1 MTQAEVNTPDEFDTW
16 MAERPKWLQ
25 TAAAKLLQGQRPDNA
40 FIQAM
45 ADLCLAEVS
54 KQADATYD
62 TMPLGAFTQPP
73 AAFKMRLDKIS
84 GVRGLNAIKAGAE
97 LALGAGNLTIIYG
110 TNGVGKSGFARLLK
124 HACGSRHRADLLPNV
139 FDAASPAPSAEF
151 AFDWNGGKQS
161 LAWKAGDA
169 PLKPLRHIH
178 IFDTSTATEYVTSK
192 NEASYETRRLRFISS
207 LIQVCDDVT
216 SNLSERANKLV
227 SAIPATPTD
236 LEESKASSFIAGL
249 THKTTQDHIDQSC
262 KFSAKDKEA
271 RIALESTLSETN
283 IEGKLTALRTQIKQ
297 LEALQATLDSLKNGY
312 SSEKLEQFL
321 QSRKEAEEK
330 RTAANDAAT
339 KAFSSA
345 PLDGIGTP
353 SWRELW
359 KYARQYSEK
368 VAYKDKAFPVVEP
381 GSHCVLCQQPFS
393 EEAKTRMESFEDF
406 IKGAMEADAH
416 QSESKCKELREA
428 FPDIPTVANWSTLLL
443 PLNLEDS
450 VISECHMELSAA
462 QSYLSTLTPDVK
474 PKCPTLLPAY
484 LALASFIGNAK
495 TQEDALKASQD
506 AEQRAAM
513 ETQLKSLKSI
523 EWLSSQKASIEA
535 EVSRLKNVSLLQS
548 AAKLAKTNALTSK
561 KGELLESELSKG
573 YQDRFSE
580 ELTLL
585 GGNRIPVEPAPI
597 PQGKGKISF
606 QVRLKGA
613 ARQEQAHKILSEG
626 ENRIVALAAF
636 LADMRGL
643 GFATPFVFD
652 DPISSLDQD
661 YEERVVARLTDL
673 AKDRQVIVFTHRL
686 SLVTL
691 LQDAMSEQ
699 GPSEPHIESLLRI
712 GKHLGVSDKLRIRH
726 LKPQTGFSH
735 MQQAIAGLKKL
746 EDKGDIES
754 LETKLNAACTDF
766 RIQLEKAVETCL
778 LSEIVLRF
786 RRSLQTTGRL
796 ERLLVI
802 TPVDIKLIEDM
813 MTKYSIYEH
822 SQSDELAAK
831 SIDLDELSD
840 DIQKMIVWMAD
851 IKKRKVPQASPATT

>member
-25 TAAAKLLQGQRPDNA
+25 TATARLLQGQRPDDA

-45 ADLCLAEVS
+45 ADLCLAEGS
-54 KQADATYD
+54 KQADATYE
-62 TMPLGAFTQPP
+62 TMPLGAFAQPP
-73 AAFKMRLDKIS
+73 AAFNMRLDKIS
-84 GVRGLNAIKAGAE
+84 GVSGLNAIKAGAE
-97 LALGAGNLTIIYG
+97 LTLGAGNLTIIYG

-124 HACGSRHRADLLPNV
+124 HACGSRHKSDLLPNV

-151 AFDWNGGKQS
+151 SFDWNGGKQS
-161 LAWKAGDA
+161 LPWRAGDA

-192 NEASYETRRLRFISS
+192 NEASYETRRLRFISN

-216 SNLSERANKLV
+216 SNLNDRISKLV
-227 SAIPATPTD
+227 SVIPTLPTD
-236 LEESKASSFIAGL
+236 LEESQASSFITSL
-249 THKTTQDHIDQSC
+249 THKTTQAQIDQSC
-262 KFSAKDKEA
+262 TFSAKDKET
-271 RIALESTLSETN
+271 RIVLESTLSETN
-283 IEGKLTALRTQIKQ
+283 IEGKLTAIRSQIKQ
-297 LEALQATLDSLKNGY
+297 LEALQTTLDILKNGY
-312 SSEKLEQFL
+312 SSERFEQYF

-345 PLDGIGTP
+345 PLDGIGSQ

-368 VAYKDKAFPVVEP
+368 SAYKDKLFPVIES
-381 GSHCVLCQQPFS
+381 GSHCVLCQQPLS
-393 EEAKTRMESFEDF
+393 EEAKARMESFEDF
-406 IKGAMEADAH
+406 IKGAMEADAQ
-416 QSESKCKELREA
+416 QSEGKCKDLREA
-428 FPDIPTVANWSTLLL
+428 FPDIPTEANWSTLLL

-450 VISECHMELSAA
+450 AISECHLELSAA
-462 QSYLSTLTPDVK
+462 QNHLLNLTPDVK
-474 PKCPTLLPAY
+474 PKYPTLLPIY
-484 LALASFIGNAK
+484 FALASSIGDAK
-495 TQEDALKASQD
+495 AQEDALKASQD
-506 AEQRAAM
+506 ADQRAAM
-513 ETQLKSLKSI
+513 ETQLKNLKSI
-523 EWLSSQKASIEA
+523 EWLSSQKTSIES
-535 EVSRLKNVSLLQS
+535 EVARLKSVSLLQS

-580 ELTLL
+580 ELALL

-597 PQGKGKISF
+597 PLGKGKISF

-643 GFATPFVFD
+643 GFPTPFVFD

-661 YEERVVARLTDL
+661 YEERVVARLADL

-691 LQDAMSEQ
+691 LQEAMSER
-699 GPSEPHIESLLRI
+699 GSADPHIESLLRI
-712 GKHLGVSDKLRIRH
+712 GKHLGVPDKLRIRH
-726 LKPQTGFSH
+726 LKPQTGFSQ

-746 EDKGDIES
+746 EEEGDIEA

-786 RRSLQTTGRL
+786 RRSLQTLGRL

-802 TPVDIKLIEDM
+802 TPADIKLIEDM

-822 SQSDELAAK
+822 SQSDELPAK
-831 SIDLDELSD
+831 SIDLDELAD
-840 DIQKMIVWMAD
+840 DIQKMIAWMPE
-851 IKKRKVPQASPATT
+851 IKKRKVPQTSHATT